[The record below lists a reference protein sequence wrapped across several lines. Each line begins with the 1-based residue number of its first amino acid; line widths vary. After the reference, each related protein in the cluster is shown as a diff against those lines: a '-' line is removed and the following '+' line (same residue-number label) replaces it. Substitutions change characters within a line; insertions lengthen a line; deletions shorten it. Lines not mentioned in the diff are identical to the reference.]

1 MGIRTPLPIGQGFLS
16 LVTLIQLRRHGAS
29 EISQVPGRPSF
40 VFALLSDL
48 GGTSAS
54 GHLTLWCCPR
64 KHNHEDSRSVGT
76 NEAQLHGFYDR
87 CLRFM
92 AVVTH
97 GLMQNSLPV
106 AGQAL
111 LGWIGYQQGR
121 YERFQLFYFP
131 LSQAL
136 LGAM

>member
-1 MGIRTPLPIGQGFLS
+1 
-16 LVTLIQLRRHGAS
+16 
-29 EISQVPGRPSF
+29 
-40 VFALLSDL
+40 
-48 GGTSAS
+48 
-54 GHLTLWCCPR
+54 
-64 KHNHEDSRSVGT
+64 
-76 NEAQLHGFYDR
+76 
-87 CLRFM
+87 M